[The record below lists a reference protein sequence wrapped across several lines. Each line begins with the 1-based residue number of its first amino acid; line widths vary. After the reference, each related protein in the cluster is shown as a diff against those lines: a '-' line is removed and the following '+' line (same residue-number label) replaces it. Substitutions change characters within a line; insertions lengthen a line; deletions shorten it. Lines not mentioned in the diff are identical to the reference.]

1 MQNIARLVVVLV
13 TICVVASGSLA
24 FVNSL
29 TAERIR
35 ISEEK
40 ETHRLY
46 GEALAG
52 LGKTVELGEPRELGN
67 LVCYEGS
74 VNGEPAGTAFIVTTN
89 KGYGT
94 PIEIIVAVD
103 ASGERL
109 AGVRIKKHQ
118 ETPGLGANI
127 VKVRPGEDEP
137 WFLRQFKNLAADS
150 ISLRPEGEIDA
161 ITAATISSRA
171 VTDAVRQGFEEF
183 VRARREPAGAQ

>member
-1 MQNIARLVVVLV
+1 VQNIARLVVVLV

-40 ETHRLY
+40 ETQRLY

-52 LGKTVELGEPRELGN
+52 LGKTVELSEPRQVGN
-67 LVCYEGS
+67 LECYEGS
-74 VNGEPAGTAFIVTTN
+74 VNGEPVGTAFIVTTN

-109 AGVRIKKHQ
+109 AGVRITKHQ

-137 WFLRQFKNLAADS
+137 WFLRQFKNLAANS
-150 ISLRPEGEIDA
+150 VSLRPEGEIDA

-171 VTDAVRQGFEEF
+171 VTDAVREGFEEF
-183 VRARREPAGAQ
+183 VRARRELAGAQ